1 MITMNVSAGCGDS
14 DGDASGHTYEIFFL
28 IRSFIGD
35 QMTHSESGPHLLH
48 KYYIEDAGE
57 GNFCFFCLFLLILT
71 GKFTDLAADASFHWR

>member
-14 DGDASGHTYEIFFL
+14 DGDGDASGHTYEIFFL

-57 GNFCFFCLFLLILT
+57 GNFCFSACFS
-71 GKFTDLAADASFHWR
+71 SF